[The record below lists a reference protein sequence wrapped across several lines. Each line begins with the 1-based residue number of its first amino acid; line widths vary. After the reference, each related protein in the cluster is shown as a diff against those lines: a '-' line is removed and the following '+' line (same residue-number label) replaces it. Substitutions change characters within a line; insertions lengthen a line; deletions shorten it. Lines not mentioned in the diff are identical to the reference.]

1 MFKQIPESV
10 EAEKAVLGAIL
21 IAPDCINKIINVL
34 EPKDFYRTAHRL
46 IFTTLIALENEHVKI
61 DYLTLVDRL
70 DKTKK
75 LEKVGGIA
83 FITSLTNI
91 VPSVSN
97 VMEYVKIVKEKSIRR
112 NIIFAAESISA
123 LAYEANY
130 DLPETIDKVES
141 MLLSVTSI
149 KDEKSSNIGNV
160 AMEALASIEAI
171 YENKGEF
178 IGLSTGFEDL
188 DNVLLG
194 LKKTDFIILAAR
206 PSMGKTAFAL
216 NIASFLVLK
225 KNIPVAFFSLEM
237 SSIQL
242 MYRLYASCA
251 LITTEQLS
259 RGNLSEKELAEIV
272 DCSEKI
278 ASSPFAIIDEVNLN
292 ILEIRS
298 KVRKLKKEKNIELLI
313 IDYIQLIQGTKKDSR
328 YQEL

>member
-21 IAPDCINKIINVL
+21 IAPDCINEIVNVL

-46 IFTTLIALENEHVKI
+46 IFTTLVALENEHIKI

-75 LEKVGGIA
+75 LEKAGGIA
-83 FITSLTNI
+83 FITSLVNV

-97 VMEYVKIVKEKSIRR
+97 VMEYVKIVKEKSVRR
-112 NIIFAAESISA
+112 DIIFAAESISA
-123 LAYEANY
+123 LAYDANY

-141 MLLSVTSI
+141 MLLSVTSV
-149 KDEKSSNIGNV
+149 KDEKSSSIGNV
-160 AMEALASIEAI
+160 AMEALASIEMMF
-171 YENKGEF
+171 ENKGEF

-188 DNVLLG
+188 DKILLG

-251 LITTEQLS
+251 LITT
-259 RGNLSEKELAEIV
+259 
-272 DCSEKI
+272 
-278 ASSPFAIIDEVNLN
+278 
-292 ILEIRS
+292 
-298 KVRKLKKEKNIELLI
+298 
-313 IDYIQLIQGTKKDSR
+313 
-328 YQEL
+328 

>member
-97 VMEYVKIVKEKSIRR
+97 VMEYVKIVKERSIRR

-149 KDEKSSNIGNV
+149 KDEK
-160 AMEALASIEAI
+160 AL
-171 YENKGEF
+171 
-178 IGLSTGFEDL
+178 
-188 DNVLLG
+188 
-194 LKKTDFIILAAR
+194 ILA
-206 PSMGKTAFAL
+206 MWQWKH
-216 NIASFLVLK
+216 
-225 KNIPVAFFSLEM
+225 
-237 SSIQL
+237 
-242 MYRLYASCA
+242 
-251 LITTEQLS
+251 
-259 RGNLSEKELAEIV
+259 
-272 DCSEKI
+272 
-278 ASSPFAIIDEVNLN
+278 
-292 ILEIRS
+292 
-298 KVRKLKKEKNIELLI
+298 
-313 IDYIQLIQGTKKDSR
+313 
-328 YQEL
+328 